1 MLLGEPPRTQYD
13 LNFSLFGIPI
23 RVDPWFWII
32 TLMLGYNRGDAGS
45 VLTWVIAV
53 FLSIL
58 VHEMGHASVMRAYG
72 FQPWITLYGMG
83 GLASY
88 DHGYSRSKGSDTVGQ
103 ILISLAGPGA
113 GFLLAAVL
121 VAGLI
126 AAGYGDGIFLTRV
139 GPRVL
144 GLPNPRLADLIN
156 SILFISVLWG
166 MVNLLPIYPLDG
178 GQIAREVLLRISP
191 SDGIRQ
197 SLLLSMVAGGAMA
210 AVGLLMWKQIYVALM
225 FGYLAYTSYA
235 TLQAYGNRRPW

>member
-1 MLLGEPPRTQYD
+1 MLIGEPPRTQYD
-13 LNFSLFGIPI
+13 LNFSLFGIPV
-23 RVDPWFWII
+23 RVDPWFWAI
-32 TLMLGYNRGDAGS
+32 TLMLGYRSGDAGA

-126 AAGYGDGIFLTRV
+126 AAGHGDGIVPTPV
-139 GPRVL
+139 GPQVV
-144 GLPNPRLADLIN
+144 GLANPRIAALIN
-156 SILFISVLWG
+156 DILFISVLWG

-178 GQIAREVLLRISP
+178 GQIAREVLLRISR
-191 SDGIRQ
+191 DGIRQ
-197 SLLLSMVAGGAMA
+197 SLLLSMFAAGAMA
-210 AVGLLMWKQIYVALM
+210 AVGLLVWQQMFVALM
-225 FGYLAYTSYA
+225 FGYFAYASYM
-235 TLQAYGNRRPW
+235 TLQNYGNRSPW